1 MIDKFKIFAEFVK
14 DLSSETKDL
23 ETYLYVK
30 EYLKNYNL
38 NIEISSKPLKNRFI
52 EVNTKLTY
60 LDNSQTNKKSFF
72 EVSYAT
78 IIQIDEK
85 IKERKEIEKIVLCD
99 VQNKIY
105 NNLEKIFINLLKDSG
120 YPGVKIEKK
129 INFEELYKKR
139 SN

>member
-1 MIDKFKIFAEFVK
+1 MIEKFKIFAEFVK

-38 NIEISSKPLKNRFI
+38 NIEISSKPLKNRFV

-60 LDNSQTNKKSFF
+60 LDNGQTNKKSFF
-72 EVSYAT
+72 EVIYAT
-78 IIQIDEK
+78 IIQVDEK
-85 IKERKEIEKIVLCD
+85 IKERKEIEKIILCD

-105 NNLEKIFINLLKDSG
+105 SNLEKVFINLLKDSG

-129 INFEELYKKR
+129 INFEELYRQK

>member
-1 MIDKFKIFAEFVK
+1 MIEKFKIFAEFIK

-72 EVSYAT
+72 EVLYAT

-105 NNLEKIFINLLKDSG
+105 NNLEKVFINLLKDSG

-129 INFEELYKKR
+129 INFEELYRKR

>member
-1 MIDKFKIFAEFVK
+1 MIEKFKIFAEFIK

-72 EVSYAT
+72 EVLYAT

-105 NNLEKIFINLLKDSG
+105 NNLEKVFINLLKDSG